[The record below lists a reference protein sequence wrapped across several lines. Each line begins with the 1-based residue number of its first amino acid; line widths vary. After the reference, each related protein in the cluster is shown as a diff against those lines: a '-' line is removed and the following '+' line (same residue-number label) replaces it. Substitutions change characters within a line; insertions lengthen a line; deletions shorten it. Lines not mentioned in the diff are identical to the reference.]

1 MTGCKRKR
9 LPRKRKDE
17 NLSDPLCLWPGGSSF
32 SEDKQR
38 GYYEKE
44 ETHMSKGE
52 QLKAPIVQEISELL
66 SGATAAVLVDYKGI
80 TVEQDTNLRKELRTN
95 NVTYRVYKNTLLNRA
110 VKDTVFAPLAEN
122 LSGRTAIAVT
132 KADATAPA
140 RIIANFDK
148 KGEMVAL
155 KAGVIEGTY
164 YGPDK
169 INAVALIPSR
179 EILLGRLF
187 GSMKSPITNFARVL
201 KQMAEK
207 QEA

>member
-1 MTGCKRKR
+1 
-9 LPRKRKDE
+9 
-17 NLSDPLCLWPGGSSF
+17 
-32 SEDKQR
+32 
-38 GYYEKE
+38 
-44 ETHMSKGE
+44 MSKGE

-110 VKDTVFAPLAEN
+110 VKDTVFAPLADN
-122 LSGRTAIAVT
+122 LSGRTA

-148 KGEMVAL
+148 KGDMVAL

-207 QEA
+207 KEA

>member
-1 MTGCKRKR
+1 
-9 LPRKRKDE
+9 
-17 NLSDPLCLWPGGSSF
+17 
-32 SEDKQR
+32 
-38 GYYEKE
+38 
-44 ETHMSKGE
+44 MSKGE

-148 KGEMVAL
+148 KGDMVAL
-155 KAGVIEGTY
+155 
-164 YGPDK
+164 
-169 INAVALIPSR
+169 
-179 EILLGRLF
+179 
-187 GSMKSPITNFARVL
+187 
-201 KQMAEK
+201 
-207 QEA
+207 

>member
-1 MTGCKRKR
+1 
-9 LPRKRKDE
+9 
-17 NLSDPLCLWPGGSSF
+17 
-32 SEDKQR
+32 
-38 GYYEKE
+38 
-44 ETHMSKGE
+44 MSKGE
-52 QLKAPIVQEISELL
+52 QLKAPIVKEISELL
-66 SGATAAVLVDYKGI
+66 SDATAAVLVDYKGI

-95 NVTYRVYKNTLLNRA
+95 NVTYRVYKNTLLHRA
-110 VKDTVFAPLAEN
+110 VKDTVFEPLSEN
-122 LSGRTAIAVT
+122 LSGRTAIAVA
-132 KADATAPA
+132 KGDATAPA

-169 INAVALIPSR
+169 INAVATIPSR
-179 EILLGRLF
+179 EILLGRLL

-201 KQMAEK
+201 KQIAEK

>member
-1 MTGCKRKR
+1 
-9 LPRKRKDE
+9 
-17 NLSDPLCLWPGGSSF
+17 
-32 SEDKQR
+32 
-38 GYYEKE
+38 
-44 ETHMSKGE
+44 MSKGE

-95 NVTYRVYKNTLLNRA
+95 DVTYRVYKNTLLNRA
-110 VKDTVFAPLAEN
+110 VKDTAFAPLAEN

-132 KADATAPA
+132 KGDATVPA
-140 RIIANFDK
+140 RVIANFDK

-155 KAGVIEGTY
+155 KAGVIDGTY

-169 INAVALIPSR
+169 IAAVALIPSR

-201 KQMAEK
+201 KQIAEK
-207 QEA
+207 KEA

>member
-1 MTGCKRKR
+1 MA
-9 LPRKRKDE
+9 
-17 NLSDPLCLWPGGSSF
+17 
-32 SEDKQR
+32 
-38 GYYEKE
+38 
-44 ETHMSKGE
+44 KG
-52 QLKAPIVQEISELL
+52 QALKAPVVEEISELL
-66 SGATAAVLVDYKGI
+66 SGATAAVLVDYKAI

-95 NVTYRVYKNTLLNRA
+95 DVTYRVYKNTLLNRA
-110 VKDTVFAPLAEN
+110 MKDTAFAPLSEN
-122 LSGRTAIAVT
+122 LTGRTAIAVT
-132 KADATAPA
+132 KGDATAPA

-148 KGEMVAL
+148 KGDFVAL

-201 KQMAEK
+201 KQIAEK
-207 QEA
+207 EEA

>member
-1 MTGCKRKR
+1 
-9 LPRKRKDE
+9 
-17 NLSDPLCLWPGGSSF
+17 
-32 SEDKQR
+32 
-38 GYYEKE
+38 
-44 ETHMSKGE
+44 MSKGE

-80 TVEQDTNLRKELRTN
+80 TVEQDTNLRKERRTN

-110 VKDTVFAPLAEN
+110 VKDTAFAPLAEN

-132 KADATAPA
+132 KEDATAPA

-148 KGEMVAL
+148 KGDMVAL

-201 KQMAEK
+201 KQIAEK
-207 QEA
+207 KEA

>member
-1 MTGCKRKR
+1 
-9 LPRKRKDE
+9 
-17 NLSDPLCLWPGGSSF
+17 
-32 SEDKQR
+32 
-38 GYYEKE
+38 
-44 ETHMSKGE
+44 MSKGE

-110 VKDTVFAPLAEN
+110 VKDTVFAPLADN

-140 RIIANFDK
+140 NFDK
-148 KGEMVAL
+148 KGDMVAL

-207 QEA
+207 KEA

>member
-1 MTGCKRKR
+1 
-9 LPRKRKDE
+9 
-17 NLSDPLCLWPGGSSF
+17 
-32 SEDKQR
+32 
-38 GYYEKE
+38 
-44 ETHMSKGE
+44 MSKGE

-110 VKDTVFAPLAEN
+110 VKDTAFAPLAEN

-132 KADATAPA
+132 KDDATAPA

-207 QEA
+207 KEA

>member
-1 MTGCKRKR
+1 
-9 LPRKRKDE
+9 
-17 NLSDPLCLWPGGSSF
+17 
-32 SEDKQR
+32 
-38 GYYEKE
+38 
-44 ETHMSKGE
+44 MSKGE
-52 QLKAPIVQEISELL
+52 QLKAPIVKEISELL
-66 SGATAAVLVDYKGI
+66 SDATAAVLVDYKGI

-95 NVTYRVYKNTLLNRA
+95 DVTYRVYKNTLLHRA
-110 VKDTVFAPLAEN
+110 VQGTVFEPLSEN
-122 LSGRTAIAVT
+122 LSGRTAIAVA
-132 KADATAPA
+132 KGDATAPA

-148 KGEMVAL
+148 KGDMVAL
-155 KAGVIEGTY
+155 KAGVIDGTY

-207 QEA
+207 KEA

>member
-1 MTGCKRKR
+1 
-9 LPRKRKDE
+9 
-17 NLSDPLCLWPGGSSF
+17 
-32 SEDKQR
+32 
-38 GYYEKE
+38 
-44 ETHMSKGE
+44 MSKGE

-110 VKDTVFAPLAEN
+110 VKDTAFAPLAEN

-132 KADATAPA
+132 KGDATAPA

-148 KGEMVAL
+148 KGEMIAL
-155 KAGVIEGTY
+155 KAGVIDGAY

-169 INAVALIPSR
+169 IAAVALIPSR

-201 KQMAEK
+201 KQIAEK
-207 QEA
+207 KEA

>member
-1 MTGCKRKR
+1 
-9 LPRKRKDE
+9 
-17 NLSDPLCLWPGGSSF
+17 
-32 SEDKQR
+32 
-38 GYYEKE
+38 
-44 ETHMSKGE
+44 MSKGE

-66 SGATAAVLVDYKGI
+66 TGATAAVLVDYKGI

-132 KADATAPA
+132 KADATASA

-148 KGEMVAL
+148 KGDMVAL

-207 QEA
+207 KEA

>member
-1 MTGCKRKR
+1 
-9 LPRKRKDE
+9 
-17 NLSDPLCLWPGGSSF
+17 
-32 SEDKQR
+32 
-38 GYYEKE
+38 
-44 ETHMSKGE
+44 
-52 QLKAPIVQEISELL
+52 
-66 SGATAAVLVDYKGI
+66 
-80 TVEQDTNLRKELRTN
+80 
-95 NVTYRVYKNTLLNRA
+95 
-110 VKDTVFAPLAEN
+110 VFAPLAEN

-148 KGEMVAL
+148 KGDMVAL

-207 QEA
+207 KEA